1 MSDHDEVL
9 QMQLE
14 HTGDQLRKATQARV
28 IIITASKGDEIQTA
42 MHMDGYNTPREKAEL
57 MAEAIRALV
66 TTAATALETQTKGSC
81 KLLVLTPDGVSEA
94 LPKEI
99 DAAMIERSKR

>member
-28 IIITASKGDEIQTA
+28 IIITASKDDEIQTA
-42 MHMDGYNTPREKAEL
+42 MHMDGYNTAHEKAEL
-57 MAEAIRALV
+57 MGEAIRAMIC
-66 TTAATALETQTKGSC
+66 TAATALQEQTNGSC
-81 KLLVLTPDGVSEA
+81 KLLVMTPKGVAEA

-99 DAAMIERSKR
+99 DAAMIERRKP